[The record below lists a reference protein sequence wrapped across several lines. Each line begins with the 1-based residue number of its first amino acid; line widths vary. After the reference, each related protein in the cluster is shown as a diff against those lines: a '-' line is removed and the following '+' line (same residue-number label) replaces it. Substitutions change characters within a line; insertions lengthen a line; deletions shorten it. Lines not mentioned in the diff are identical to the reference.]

1 MLRYLTTAAIL
12 VAALPSISMAQ
23 DATGP
28 YHVVN
33 TAKVGGDGGWDYVN
47 ADAVNRQLFIAR
59 GGATARVTVFDLD
72 SLKPLGAIPGI
83 NAHGVAIDPQSHHG
97 FATSKPVAMIDTKT
111 LTVIKTIDVQGGPDG
126 SLFDP
131 FNQRAYIWSHS
142 APNATVINTVD
153 GSVVGTIDLGGQPE
167 QAATDGKGHIYV
179 DLEDKGQVAVVD
191 AKTMAVT
198 ARYDV
203 SSKTTGLAGL
213 ALDAKNH
220 ILFVAGRTPAA
231 MVMVN
236 ADDGK
241 ILASLPIGTGTDG
254 AGFNPATLEA
264 FSSQGDGTLTVVK
277 EKSPTEF
284 VVEQNVPTQSGARTM
299 TVDSKT
305 GKVFVV
311 TAAYGPP
318 PADTPAPAGAP
329 PAQAG
334 AAPSPGGA
342 PAGAPRRPSRGPMI
356 PDSFSILEIGK

>member
-12 VAALPSISMAQ
+12 VAAVSSVAMAQ
-23 DATGP
+23 DGP
-28 YHVVN
+28 YHVIT

-47 ADAVNRQLFIAR
+47 ADPVNRQLFIAR
-59 GGATARVTVFDLD
+59 GGATARITAYDLD
-72 SLKPLGAIPGI
+72 SLKPLGVIQGI

-111 LTVIKTIDVQGGPDG
+111 MTLIKTIDVQGGPDG

-131 FNQRAYIWSHS
+131 FNNRVYIWSHS
-142 APNATVINTVD
+142 APNATVINSAD

-167 QAATDGKGHIYV
+167 QAQTDGKGHIYV
-179 DLEDKGQVAVVD
+179 DLEDKNQVAVVD

-198 ARYDV
+198 ARYDI

-213 ALDAKNH
+213 GFDAKNH
-220 ILFVAGRTPAA
+220 ILFVAGRSPAA

-241 ILASLPIGTGTDG
+241 ILASLPIGAGTDG
-254 AGFNPATLEA
+254 AGFNPATMEA
-264 FSSQGDGTLTVVK
+264 FASSGGDGTLTVVK

-284 VVEQNVPTQSGARTM
+284 VVEQTVSTMAGGRTM
-299 TVDSKT
+299 TVDAKT
-305 GKVFVV
+305 GKLFVIS
-311 TAAYGPP
+311 AAYGPP
-318 PADTPAPAGAP
+318 PADAAAPAGAP
-329 PAQAG
+329 PA
-334 AAPSPGGA
+334 GA
-342 PAGAPRRPSRGPMI
+342 PPRPRRGPMI